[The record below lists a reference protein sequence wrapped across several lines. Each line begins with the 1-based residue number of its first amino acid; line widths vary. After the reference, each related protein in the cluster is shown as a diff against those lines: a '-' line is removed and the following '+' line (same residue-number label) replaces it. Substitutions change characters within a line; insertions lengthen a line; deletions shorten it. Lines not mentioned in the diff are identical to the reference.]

1 LVERKTNLKKSA
13 FVLVIITLVVNHFST
28 PQLLAADDKFGFG
41 IKGGFNKLE
50 GDWKEPRFNPM
61 GSFVI
66 SYAPLPYFS
75 IGAEVNT
82 SILRT
87 RENPITFLPGSLG
100 PIDPNLYQTTA
111 LPMELDFRFNLSPF
125 TTVNPFASIG
135 FGGLMWDAR
144 YDNQTIQRDGVDQR
158 GTALFMKTSGGLEFL
173 FDNGLGLMIGAD
185 FRYTGFDMLDQNG
198 NGDEND
204 GIISLWAGLNYY
216 ITRKDPQDM
225 DRDNVPKKYDLD
237 LYQPEDRNGY
247 MDHDG
252 KPDYGK
258 ALKNSKSPLLIHYPV
273 FRAEAGKDLKI
284 KAIITSEKPI
294 KTAAVIYRTIGT
306 SKWKLVALKKG
317 EDLTTYN
324 AMIKGSQVTPAGL
337 EYCVVA
343 VDQDLKGIGYS
354 GLPKRPI
361 VVKVDKSGKNW
372 RVVSGIA
379 AFLGWGAAAYI
390 VMRKQNIY

>member
-1 LVERKTNLKKSA
+1 MEERKTNLKKLA
-13 FVLVIITLVVNHFST
+13 LVLVTITLVVNHFAT
-28 PQLLAADDKFGFG
+28 PQLFAADDKFGFG
-41 IKGGFNKLE
+41 IKGGVNKLE
-50 GDWKEPRFNPM
+50 GDWKDARFNPM
-61 GSFVI
+61 GSFAF

-87 RENPITFLPGSLG
+87 RENPETFLPGSLR
-100 PIDPNLYQTTA
+100 PIDPNLYLTTA
-111 LPMELDFRFNLSPF
+111 LPMELDFRFNFSPF

-135 FGGLMWDAR
+135 FGGLLWDAR
-144 YDNQTIQRDGVDQR
+144 YDNQTIQVVGEEQR
-158 GTALFMKTSGGLEFL
+158 GMELFMKTSGGIEFL
-173 FDNGLGLMIGAD
+173 FDNGLGLVVGAD
-185 FRYTGFDMLDQNG
+185 FRYTGFDLLDQNS

-204 GIISLWAGLNYY
+204 GITSLWAGLNYY
-216 ITRKDPQDM
+216 ITRKDPSDL
-225 DRDNVPKKYDLD
+225 DGDNIPKKYDLD
-237 LYQPEDRNGY
+237 LYRPEDRNGFW
-247 MDHDG
+247 DHDG

-258 ALKNSKSPLLIHYPV
+258 ASKKSQAPSVIHYPV
-273 FRAEAGKDLKI
+273 FRAEAGKALNI
-284 KAIITSEKPI
+284 KSIITSEKPI
-294 KTAAVIYRTIGT
+294 KTAAVLYRTIGT
-306 SKWKLVALKKG
+306 SKWKLAVLKKG
-317 EDLTTYN
+317 EDLTTYH
-324 AMIKGSQVTPAGL
+324 ASIKGSQITPAGL

-343 VDQDLKGIGYS
+343 VDEELKGIGYS